1 MIQLEAMICCVCYTQ
16 EVYLI
21 KMCLNQMRSKL
32 RRSNYLP
39 VRHCVYLTSEEFPV
53 LRNKH
58 IHEVN
63 IYLMDFNSE
72 LRGDTCKISSDEV
85 RLKYKEPFGLEI
97 NMGKIEVSY
106 L

>member
-1 MIQLEAMICCVCYTQ
+1 
-16 EVYLI
+16 
-21 KMCLNQMRSKL
+21 
-32 RRSNYLP
+32 
-39 VRHCVYLTSEEFPV
+39 
-53 LRNKH
+53 
-58 IHEVN
+58 
-63 IYLMDFNSE
+63 MDFNSE